1 VRWSRDRRGEAG
13 ENLLHTTEGRRNFQA
28 FSRPALEI
36 VGLLWLAFSLL
47 LEVAWAELRTEY
59 HLDITVQEQYDDNL
73 TLSSENPQRDFITT
87 ISPGGQLLLDYKTGK
102 LFLDYHLNGNIYAG
116 HRELDYVGHQARVD
130 FSHSIVRNL
139 TFRFLDN
146 FILSDEPREVLV
158 PEQLPPPEA
167 PPSPEEYRIGTRVTR
182 SRYIR
187 NALSPELEWR
197 YGKSDFVALKY
208 RDEIYRND
216 EDSSRDSTRDT
227 FGVRGE
233 HWFSSYY
240 GLGYDVSY
248 TKAHFVT
255 SSDFQGQ
262 DGIISLKRRLTPHT
276 LLYIQ
281 GGLTSRDFLEGETVD
296 YTIYRGSL
304 GAEHS
309 FTKFLSGTMRV
320 GAAYFSPE
328 LGKSEV
334 KPEGDASI
342 TLRWERFRGS
352 AFVRG
357 GYIES
362 YGDAENLGLGT
373 YYAMGAA
380 FHYFLLRHLYLA
392 LDGSMGWYDFPS
404 SGKRTIWQVRPS
416 VNWQVTKWLSATVE
430 YRHLEQTATKASE
443 YTNNKFFFRITAR
456 Y

>member
-1 VRWSRDRRGEAG
+1 MWLCSSLFLG
-13 ENLLHTTEGRRNFQA
+13 
-28 FSRPALEI
+28 
-36 VGLLWLAFSLL
+36 VGS
-47 LEVAWAELRTEY
+47 AELRTEY

-87 ISPGGQLLLDYKTGK
+87 ISPGGQLLLDYKTGR
-102 LFLDYHLNGNIYAG
+102 LFLDYHLHGNIYAS
-116 HRELDYVGHQARVD
+116 HKELNYVGHEARLD
-130 FSHSIVRNL
+130 FRHSILRNL
-139 TFRFLDN
+139 TFRLMDN
-146 FILSDEPREVLV
+146 FVLSDAPREILV
-158 PEQLPPPEA
+158 PEELPPPEA
-167 PPSPEEYRIGTRVTR
+167 PPSPEEYRIGIRLTR
-182 SRYIR
+182 SRYVR

-197 YGKSDFVALKY
+197 YGKNDFVALKY
-208 RDEIYRND
+208 KDEIYRND
-216 EDSSRDSTRDT
+216 EESSRDSTRDT

-255 SSDFQGQ
+255 SSDFHGQ
-262 DGIISLKRRLTPHT
+262 DGIVSLKRRLTPHT

-281 GGLTSRDFLEGETVD
+281 GGIINRDFLEGETID
-296 YTIYRGSL
+296 YTIYKGSL

-309 FTKFLSGTMRV
+309 FTKFLSGALRV

-334 KPEGDASI
+334 KPEGDASL
-342 TLRWERFRGS
+342 TFRWERFRGS

-357 GYIES
+357 GYVES

-373 YYAMGAA
+373 YYATGAA
-380 FHYFLLRHLYLA
+380 LQYFLLKHLYLA
-392 LDGSMGWYDFPS
+392 LDGSLGSYDFPA

-416 VNWQVTKWLSATVE
+416 INWQVTKWLSATLE
-430 YRHLEQTATKASE
+430 YRHVEQTSTKASE
-443 YTNNKFFFRITAR
+443 YTNNKFLFRVTAR